1 MPLAK
6 EFMDR
11 VNRTAKLPNA
21 GITIVEFFENVYI
34 PAIRG
39 KLARS
44 TVKGYNDSWRCP
56 HSGSG
61 GGPCEGFQ
69 DGGWREP
76 DKRGVDRN
84 LSKTSFT

>member
-61 GGPCEGFQ
+61 GA
-69 DGGWREP
+69 
-76 DKRGVDRN
+76 V
-84 LSKTSFT
+84 